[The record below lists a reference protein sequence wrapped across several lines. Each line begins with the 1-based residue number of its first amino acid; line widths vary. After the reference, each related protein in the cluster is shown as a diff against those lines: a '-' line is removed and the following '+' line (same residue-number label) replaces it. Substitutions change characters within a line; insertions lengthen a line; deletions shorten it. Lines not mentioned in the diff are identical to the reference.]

1 MWYNIIKVERQ
12 SNQKGDT
19 MDTTLTGYNIK
30 ARVEKKDG
38 TEGWVSTFNNYTE
51 IDEYMKQYPEYK
63 ITSTERNEIWTLS

>member
-1 MWYNIIKVERQ
+1 
-12 SNQKGDT
+12 